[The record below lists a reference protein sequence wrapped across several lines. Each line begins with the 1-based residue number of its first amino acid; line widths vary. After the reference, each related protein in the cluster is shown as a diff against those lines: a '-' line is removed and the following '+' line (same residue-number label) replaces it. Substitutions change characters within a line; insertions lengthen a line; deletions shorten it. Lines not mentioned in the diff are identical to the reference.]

1 MESVPMNL
9 NLHIS
14 IYMKVKFNNILM
26 VLLSFIIGDMKN
38 PERVCQGQLQLR
50 KAHGPIFARRHG

>member
-26 VLLSFIIGDMKN
+26 VLLSFIIGDMQN
-38 PERVCQGQLQLR
+38 PERV
-50 KAHGPIFARRHG
+50 